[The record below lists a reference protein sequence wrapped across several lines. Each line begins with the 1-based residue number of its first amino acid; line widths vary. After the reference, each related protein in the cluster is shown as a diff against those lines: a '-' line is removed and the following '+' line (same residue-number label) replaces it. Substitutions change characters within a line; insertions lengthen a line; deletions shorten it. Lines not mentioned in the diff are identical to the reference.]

1 MNAQWTRV
9 VVMVVTA
16 AMLQGCAELG
26 FIALSTAASQGV
38 SYTLDSIAYKTFT
51 SSVEGLEAA
60 TLRTL
65 DRMDIK
71 VTKNEPRIDK
81 DEKNEAGTKKGGK
94 DEAGD
99 TKAAKTEAR
108 DRGRAIAA
116 TAGDR
121 TVEIELDRIT
131 ERTSRIRVVV
141 KQGWLFRDRATATE
155 IILQIAQVFDDNP
168 ALARLG
174 KPKPAARVNGRTAAG
189 GANK

>member
-9 VVMVVTA
+9 VVVVVTA
-16 AMLQGCAELG
+16 AMLHGCAELG
-26 FIALSTAASQGV
+26 FIAISTAAGQGV

-60 TLRTL
+60 MLRAL

-81 DEKNEAGTKKGGK
+81 DEKNEAG
-94 DEAGD
+94 A
-99 TKAAKTEAR
+99 TKAAKADAR
-108 DRGRAIAA
+108 DHGRAIVA

-121 TVEIELDRIT
+121 SVEIELDRIT
-131 ERTSRIRVVV
+131 ERTSRVRVVV

-155 IILQIAQVFDDNP
+155 IILQATQMFDDDP

-174 KPKPAARVNGRTAAG
+174 KSRPAARVNGRTAVG
-189 GANK
+189 GGNK